1 MKEGVKI
8 STNIDKLKPKQER
21 LLVALFTE
29 NTNEA
34 AYKKAGITHNTG
46 YKYLNDP
53 TFQKRYNEMKRLIM
67 QETTQAIQQASTSA
81 VKVLVG
87 ILNDTEANNSD
98 KIRVASIILDNAYKA
113 LELDDITERIDKLER
128 MTDQEGG

>member
-46 YKYLNDP
+46 YKYLNEP